1 MKGKCIPKVVR
12 EKINALFH
20 SGESIALLSER
31 FGIPKT
37 TLYKSKWVR
46 DGKDKQN
53 TAKY

>member
-12 EKINALFH
+12 DKICALFN

-37 TLYKSKWVR
+37 TLYKAKWVKN
-46 DGKDKQN
+46 GKDKQN